1 MTVTASLDLWT
12 ILQGTKQLQRQND
25 LINLRIRQ
33 AGGVLK
39 QDLEPFVFKIL
50 EDLET
55 RIQEAVEGRQISA
68 QELREIVHNIITDM
82 MAEGVRTLI
91 RRQACDKAG
100 RPCIGCIHWS
110 GDTCK
115 YNGPPDSIPAKP
127 SWRRR

>member
-39 QDLEPFVFKIL
+39 QDLEPFVFEIL

-55 RIQEAVEGRQISA
+55 RIR
-68 QELREIVHNIITDM
+68 
-82 MAEGVRTLI
+82 
-91 RRQACDKAG
+91 
-100 RPCIGCIHWS
+100 
-110 GDTCK
+110 
-115 YNGPPDSIPAKP
+115 KP
-127 SWRRR
+127 SKAARYRLRNSGRSCTTS

>member
-12 ILQGTKQLQRQND
+12 ILQGTKQLQRKND

-33 AGGVLK
+33 AGGISL

-55 RIQEAVEGRQISA
+55 RIQAAVEGRQISA

-82 MAEGVRTLI
+82 MAEG
-91 RRQACDKAG
+91 G
-100 RPCIGCIHWS
+100 ESP
-110 GDTCK
+110 DTTT
-115 YNGPPDSIPAKP
+115 SL
-127 SWRRR
+127 